1 MRIDMSRL
9 KDIITIA
16 IMLAVPI
23 ALVGLW
29 VWMWSWLPDGNSDN
43 EVSADTLRVVVYDT
57 IPYFLPVPKEE
68 KPLGN
73 ITAKLP
79 VSVPKLPESVQKFPE
94 TPLILQDSV
103 GNFSKSVSTD
113 DFPDSVDVEIPI
125 TQKVYEDSAY
135 RAYVSGYRA
144 SLDSLL
150 LFPQCEV
157 VTITAKPKRWTIGLQ
172 MGYGITLKETPQF
185 TPYIGIGVSY
195 NFFSY

>member
-23 ALVGLW
+23 SLVGLW

-57 IPYFLPVPKEE
+57 IPYFLPMPVDSSHI
-68 KPLGN
+68 GN
-73 ITAKLP
+73 VTARLP
-79 VSVPKLPESVQKFPE
+79 IAKHEDVDASADSVQA
-94 TPLILQDSV
+94 LSNSSSIGQDSAEV
-103 GNFSKSVSTD
+103 VF
-113 DFPDSVDVEIPI
+113 PI
-125 TQKVYEDSAY
+125 TQKVYEDSTY

-150 LFPQCEV
+150 MFPQREV

-172 MGYGITLKETPQF
+172 MGMAVVYDGQWRVGPGVM
-185 TPYIGIGVSY
+185 IGLSY
-195 NFFSY
+195 RF

>member
-1 MRIDMSRL
+1 MSRL

-23 ALVGLW
+23 SLVGLW
-29 VWMWSWLPDGNSDN
+29 VMMWSWLPDGNSDN

-79 VSVPKLPESVQKFPE
+79 VSVLKLPESVQKFPE
-94 TPLILQDSV
+94 TPLIVQDSAEV
-103 GNFSKSVSTD
+103 V
-113 DFPDSVDVEIPI
+113 IPI

-150 LFPQCEV
+150 LFHQREV

-172 MGYGITLKETPQF
+172 MGMAVVYDGQWRVGPGVM
-185 TPYIGIGVSY
+185 IG
-195 NFFSY
+195 FSYRF

>member
-1 MRIDMSRL
+1 MSRL
-9 KDIITIA
+9 KDIITIV

-23 ALVGLW
+23 SLVGLW

-125 TQKVYEDSAY
+125 TQKVYEDSTY

-150 LFPQCEV
+150 LFPQREV
-157 VTITAKPKRWTIGLQ
+157 VTITAKPKRWTIGVQ
-172 MGYGITLKETPQF
+172 MGMAVVYDGQWRVGPGVM
-185 TPYIGIGVSY
+185 IGLSY
-195 NFFSY
+195 RF